1 MTRPSFRQ
9 RLDPVEPQLDALTEA
24 IIAACIEVHREFGP
38 GLAERHYEAALC
50 HELELRQIPYQRQL
64 EVPVIYKGKAIG
76 STFVDLVVA
85 GQVVVELKSCEAL
98 NEVHRAQTKCYLA
111 LLKLKVGLLVNF
123 NVAILVDGVKRVI
136 LNKS

>member
-1 MTRPSFRQ
+1 
-9 RLDPVEPQLDALTEA
+9 
-24 IIAACIEVHREFGP
+24 
-38 GLAERHYEAALC
+38 
-50 HELELRQIPYQRQL
+50 
-64 EVPVIYKGKAIG
+64 VPVAYKGMAIG

-123 NVAILVDGVKRVI
+123 NVAILVDGVKRVVF
-136 LNKS
+136 NKS